1 MTAYKP
7 TGRSFSSDFTANI
20 ALDLAAIEAF
30 CQKWNVAEISFFG
43 SVLRE
48 DFGEESDIDVLISF
62 GENGALGLLDKMA
75 AREELEAMLGRS
87 VDLVTKSGL
96 SIGLPLHLSGIAY
109 WQKRRLFMHT
119 CDMTDKQRLSAVRAR

>member
-7 TGRSFSSDFTANI
+7 TGRSFSPDFAVNI

-30 CQKWNVAEISFFG
+30 CQKWNVVEISFFG

-62 GENGALGLLDKMA
+62 GENVALGLLDKMA
-75 AREELEAMLGRS
+75 AREELEVMLGRN

-96 SIGLPLHLSGIAY
+96 SHWTTPPSIRDSILAEAEIVYAHA
-109 WQKRRLFMHT
+109 
-119 CDMTDKQRLSAVRAR
+119 

>member
-7 TGRSFSSDFTANI
+7 TGRSFSPDFAANI

-30 CQKWNVAEISFFG
+30 CQKWNVVEISFFG

-62 GENGALGLLDKMA
+62 AENVALGLLDKMA
-75 AREELEAMLGRS
+75 AREELETILGRN
-87 VDLVTKSGL
+87 VNLITQSGL
-96 SIGLPLHLSGIAY
+96 LHWTTLPSIRESILAEAEIVYAHA
-109 WQKRRLFMHT
+109 
-119 CDMTDKQRLSAVRAR
+119 